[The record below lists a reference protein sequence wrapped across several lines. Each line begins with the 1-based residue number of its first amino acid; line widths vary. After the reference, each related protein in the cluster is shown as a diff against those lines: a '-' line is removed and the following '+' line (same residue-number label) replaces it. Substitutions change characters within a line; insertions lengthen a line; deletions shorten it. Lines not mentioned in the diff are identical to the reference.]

1 MLKSFFSNSINIP
14 TLRLSGVIGRAGMYR
29 SGLTLD
35 SLDKLIDKLFSDK
48 KCPAVAL
55 IINSPGG
62 SPTQSSLISERI
74 ISKSKEK
81 KKKVIAF
88 VEDVAASGG
97 YWLACAA
104 DEIIIDQNSIV
115 GSIGVVSPGFGFV
128 RLINKIG
135 VERRVYTSG
144 KSKSFLDPF
153 KAEKKE
159 DIRRLK
165 IIQEQIHENFISYV
179 KTRRSLKLKKN
190 KENEIFSG
198 LFWVGQK
205 AIDLGLADEM
215 GSIHEIIK
223 QRFGKKAKIK
233 MIDQKKSFIQRRLSS
248 SFPRN
253 PLIDTDRAIEKL
265 EEKALYGL
273 GTDYNENSCINIY
286 YIFQLL
292 LFSVFFSTLNK
303 KNIIQQ

>member
-1 MLKSFFSNSINIP
+1 MLKSLFSKSVHIP
-14 TLRLSGVIGRAGMYR
+14 TLRLSGVIGQAGMFR
-29 SGLTLD
+29 SGLTLN
-35 SLDKLIDKLFSDK
+35 SLDKLINKLFSDK

-81 KKKVIAF
+81 KKKVLAF

-104 DEIIIDQNSIV
+104 DEIFIDQNSVV
-115 GSIGVVSPGFGFV
+115 GSIGVISPGFGFV
-128 RLINKIG
+128 ELIKKFGI
-135 VERRVYTSG
+135 ERRVYTSG

-159 DIRRLK
+159 DIKRLK

-179 KTRRSLKLKKN
+179 KNRRGLKIKKN
-190 KENEIFSG
+190 QETEIFSG

-205 AIDLGLADEM
+205 AIDLGLADEI
-215 GSIHEIIK
+215 GSMHDIIK

-233 MIDQKKSFIQRRLSS
+233 IIDQKKSFIQRRLSS
-248 SFPRN
+248 SFPN
-253 PLIDTDRAIEKL
+253 SIIDTDRAIEKL
-265 EEKALYGL
+265 EEKALWSRYGL
-273 GTDYNENSCINIY
+273 
-286 YIFQLL
+286 
-292 LFSVFFSTLNK
+292 
-303 KNIIQQ
+303 